1 MKNSIRNKWQQ
12 ALARNRQ
19 ALGTRTAKVGGY
31 SFVLSLVVLAI
42 LIAVNVLASKLPAS
56 WTQWDI
62 SAAQLY
68 SLTSDTKVVV
78 TNLQQDVT
86 IYWISQAGKEDTVIQ
101 KLLDRYAEL
110 SDHITVVKK
119 DPDVYPTFAQQY
131 TDETVANN
139 SLVVESGDKSRYIGY
154 DNIYQVD
161 AGDYYTGGS
170 VSQSFDGEGQIT
182 SAIDY
187 VISTDLPK
195 VYLLSGHGE
204 AALSDAFSD
213 ELQRANYDTV
223 ADFSLLNV
231 DAVPEDCDVLLIN
244 APTSD
249 ISDEELTMLRTYLQG
264 GGKLTVLSGPQK
276 DTDLPN
282 LDALLTDYGVTVQNG
297 VVVDN
302 NRDYYAFTAP
312 YVLMPEIQSS
322 DITDPLKEGDYHVIV
337 PIAAGLTVGEN
348 TNGATVTE
356 LLKTSSD
363 QSFSKAAGYA
373 MTTYDKEDG
382 DLDGPFTLAVSVEDP
397 TAGGRLFWVS
407 SDYLLD
413 EMYNSYSSGA
423 NLDFVMNALTWMIGD
438 TDAVSIRT
446 KSLDYNYL
454 TISSSSAAWLKVCMI
469 GIIPVGFLLLGVDEV
484 LRRRKK
490 V

>member
-1 MKNSIRNKWQQ
+1 MKNSLQNKWQG

-19 ALGTRTAKVGGY
+19 ALSTRTAKVGGY

-42 LIAVNVLASKLPAS
+42 LIAVNVLASKLPTS
-56 WTQWDI
+56 WTQFDI
-62 SAAQLY
+62 SAGQLY

-101 KLLDRYAEL
+101 KLLDRYQEL

-131 TDETVANN
+131 TEETVMNN
-139 SLVVESGDKSRYIGY
+139 SLVVESGDKNRYISY
-154 DNIYQVD
+154 DNIYQYD
-161 AGDYYTGGS
+161 TGSYYTTGS

-187 VISTDLPK
+187 VVSTDLPQ

-204 AALSDAFSD
+204 AALSETFAD
-213 ELQRANYDTV
+213 ELERSNYETV
-223 ADFSLLNV
+223 EDFSLLNV
-231 DAVPEDCDVLLIN
+231 DAIPEECDVLLIN

-249 ISDEELTMLRTYLQG
+249 ISDEELTMLRSYVQG
-264 GGKLTVLSGPQK
+264 GGKLVVLSGPQENA
-276 DTDLPN
+276 DLPN
-282 LDALLTDYGVTVQNG
+282 LQALLSDYGVIVNDG
-297 VVVDN
+297 VVVDT

-312 YVLMPEIQSS
+312 YVLMPEIESS
-322 DITDPLKEGDYHVIV
+322 DITDPLKDGDYHVIV
-337 PIAAGLTVGEN
+337 PIAAGLTVGEDN
-348 TNGATVTE
+348 GGATVTS
-356 LLKTSSD
+356 LLKTSTD
-363 QSFSKAAGYA
+363 SFSKAAGYA

-382 DLDGPFTLAVSVEDP
+382 DIDGPFTLAVSVEDAN
-397 TAGGRLFWVS
+397 AGGRLLWVA

-413 EMYNSYSSGA
+413 DMYNSYSSGA
-423 NLDFVMNALTWMIGD
+423 NLDFVMNGLSWMIGN
-438 TDAVSIRT
+438 TDAVSIRS

-469 GIIPVGFLLLGVDEV
+469 GIIPVGFLLLGLDEV

>member
-1 MKNSIRNKWQQ
+1 MKNSLQNKWQG
-12 ALARNRQ
+12 AMARNRQ
-19 ALGTRTAKVGGY
+19 ALNTRTAKVGGY

-42 LIAVNVLASKLPAS
+42 LIAVNVLASKLPTS
-56 WTQWDI
+56 WTQFDI

-110 SDHITVVKK
+110 SDHIQVVKK

-131 TDETVANN
+131 TEETVTNN

-161 AGDYYTGGS
+161 TGSYYTTGS

-187 VISTDLPK
+187 VVSTDLPQ

-204 AALSDAFSD
+204 AEPSQTLSD
-213 ELQRANYDTV
+213 ELQRSNYETV
-223 ADFSLLNV
+223 SDFSLLNV
-231 DAVPEDCDVLLIN
+231 DAIPEDCDVLLIN

-249 ISDEELTMLRTYLQG
+249 ISDEELTMLQDYITN
-264 GGKLTVLSGPQK
+264 GGKVVVLSGPQEEA
-276 DTDLPN
+276 DLPN
-282 LDALLTDYGVTVQNG
+282 LQTLLTNYGVTFTDG
-297 VVVDN
+297 VVVDT

-322 DITDPLKEGDYHVIV
+322 DITDPLKDGDYHVIV
-337 PIAAGLTVGEN
+337 PIAQGLTVGET
-348 TNGATVTE
+348 TNGATVTS
-356 LLKTSSD
+356 LLQTSTD
-363 QSFSKAAGYA
+363 SFSKAAGYA
-373 MTTYDKEDG
+373 MTTYDKEEG
-382 DLDGPFTLAVSVEDP
+382 DVDGPFTLAVSVEDS
-397 TAGGRLFWVS
+397 TAGGRLLWVA

-413 EMYNSYSSGA
+413 DMYNSYSSGA
-423 NLDFVMNALTWMIGD
+423 NLDFLMNGLTWMIGD
-438 TDAVSIRT
+438 TDAVSIRS
-446 KSLDYNYL
+446 KSLNYNYL
-454 TISSSSAAWLKVCMI
+454 TISSSSAAWLKICMI

>member
-1 MKNSIRNKWQQ
+1 MKNSLQNKWQG

-19 ALGTRTAKVGGY
+19 ALSTRTAKVGGY

-42 LIAVNVLASKLPAS
+42 LIAVNVLASKLPTS
-56 WTQWDI
+56 WTQFDI

-101 KLLDRYAEL
+101 KLLDRYQEL

-131 TDETVANN
+131 TEETVMNN
-139 SLVVESGDKSRYIGY
+139 SLVVESGDKNRYISY
-154 DNIYQVD
+154 DNIYQYD
-161 AGDYYTGGS
+161 TGSYYTTGS
-170 VSQSFDGEGQIT
+170 VSQSFDSEGQIT

-187 VISTDLPK
+187 VVSTDLPQ

-204 AALSDAFSD
+204 AALSETFAD
-213 ELQRANYDTV
+213 ELERSNYETV
-223 ADFSLLNV
+223 EDFSLLNV
-231 DAVPEDCDVLLIN
+231 DAIPEECDVLLIN

-249 ISDEELTMLRTYLQG
+249 ISDEELTMLRSYVQG
-264 GGKLTVLSGPQK
+264 GGKLVVLSGPQENA
-276 DTDLPN
+276 DLSN
-282 LDALLTDYGVTVQNG
+282 LQALLSDYGVTVNDG
-297 VVVDN
+297 VVVDT

-312 YVLMPEIQSS
+312 YVLMPEIESS
-322 DITDPLKEGDYHVIV
+322 DITDPLKDGDYHVIV
-337 PIAAGLTVGEN
+337 PIGAGLTVGEDN
-348 TNGATVTE
+348 GGATVTS
-356 LLKTSSD
+356 LLKTSTD
-363 QSFSKAAGYA
+363 SFSKAAGYA

-382 DLDGPFTLAVSVEDP
+382 DIDGPFTLAVSVEDAN
-397 TAGGRLFWVS
+397 AGGRLLWVA

-413 EMYNSYSSGA
+413 DMYNSYSSGA
-423 NLDFVMNALTWMIGD
+423 NLDFVMNGLSWMIGN
-438 TDAVSIRT
+438 TDAVSIRS

-469 GIIPVGFLLLGVDEV
+469 GIIPVGFLLLGLDEV

>member
-1 MKNSIRNKWQQ
+1 MKNSLQNKWQG

-19 ALGTRTAKVGGY
+19 ALSTRTAKVGGY

-42 LIAVNVLASKLPAS
+42 LIAVNVLASKLPTS
-56 WTQWDI
+56 WTQFDI

-86 IYWISQAGKEDTVIQ
+86 IYWISQAGKEDAVIQ
-101 KLLDRYAEL
+101 KLLDRYQEL

-119 DPDVYPTFAQQY
+119 DPDVYPTFARQY
-131 TDETVANN
+131 TEETVMNN
-139 SLVVESGDKSRYIGY
+139 SLVVESGDKNRYISY
-154 DNIYQVD
+154 DNIYQYD
-161 AGDYYTGGS
+161 TGSYYTTGS

-187 VISTDLPK
+187 VVSTDLPQ

-204 AALSDAFSD
+204 AALPETFAD
-213 ELQRANYDTV
+213 ELERSNYETV
-223 ADFSLLNV
+223 EDFSLLNV
-231 DAVPEDCDVLLIN
+231 DAIPEECDVLLIN

-249 ISDEELTMLRTYLQG
+249 ISDEELTMLRSYVQG
-264 GGKLTVLSGPQK
+264 GGKLVVLSGPQENA
-276 DTDLPN
+276 DLPN
-282 LDALLTDYGVTVQNG
+282 LQALLSDYGVTVNDG
-297 VVVDN
+297 VVVDT

-312 YVLMPEIQSS
+312 YVLMPEIESS
-322 DITDPLKEGDYHVIV
+322 DITDPLKDGDYHVIV
-337 PIAAGLTVGEN
+337 PIGAGLTVGEDN
-348 TNGATVTE
+348 GGATVTS
-356 LLKTSSD
+356 LLKTSTD
-363 QSFSKAAGYA
+363 SFSKAAGYA

-382 DLDGPFTLAVSVEDP
+382 DIDGPFTLAVSVEDAN
-397 TAGGRLFWVS
+397 AGGRLLWVA

-413 EMYNSYSSGA
+413 DMYNSYSSGA
-423 NLDFVMNALTWMIGD
+423 NLDFVMNGLSWMIGN
-438 TDAVSIRT
+438 TDAVSIRS

-469 GIIPVGFLLLGVDEV
+469 GIIPVGFLLLGLDEV

>member
-1 MKNSIRNKWQQ
+1 MKNSLQNKWQG
-12 ALARNRQ
+12 AMARNRQ
-19 ALGTRTAKVGGY
+19 ALNTRTAKVGGY

-42 LIAVNVLASKLPAS
+42 LIAVNVLASKLPTS
-56 WTQWDI
+56 WTQFDI

-131 TDETVANN
+131 TEETVTNN

-161 AGDYYTGGS
+161 TGSYYTTGS

-187 VISTDLPK
+187 VVSTDLPQ

-204 AALSDAFSD
+204 AEPSQTLSD
-213 ELQRANYDTV
+213 ELQRSNYETV
-223 ADFSLLNV
+223 SDFSLLNV
-231 DAVPEDCDVLLIN
+231 DAIPEDCDVLLIN

-249 ISDEELTMLRTYLQG
+249 ISDEELTMLQDYITN
-264 GGKLTVLSGPQK
+264 GGKVVVLSGPQEEA
-276 DTDLPN
+276 DLPN
-282 LDALLTDYGVTVQNG
+282 LQTLLTNYGVTFTDG
-297 VVVDN
+297 VVVDT

-322 DITDPLKEGDYHVIV
+322 DITDPLKDGDYHVIV
-337 PIAAGLTVGEN
+337 PIAQGLTVGET
-348 TNGATVTE
+348 TNGATVTS
-356 LLKTSSD
+356 LLQTSTD
-363 QSFSKAAGYA
+363 SFSKAAGYA
-373 MTTYDKEDG
+373 MTTYDKEEG
-382 DLDGPFTLAVSVEDP
+382 DVDGPFTLAVSAEDSA
-397 TAGGRLFWVS
+397 AGGRLLWVA

-413 EMYNSYSSGA
+413 DMYNSYSSGA
-423 NLDFVMNALTWMIGD
+423 NLDFLMNGLTWMIGD
-438 TDAVSIRT
+438 TDAVSIRS
-446 KSLDYNYL
+446 KSLNYNYL
-454 TISSSSAAWLKVCMI
+454 TISSSSAAWLKICMI

>member
-1 MKNSIRNKWQQ
+1 MKNSLQNKWQG

-19 ALGTRTAKVGGY
+19 ALSTRTAKVGGY

-42 LIAVNVLASKLPAS
+42 LIAVNVLASKLPTS
-56 WTQWDI
+56 WTQFDI

-101 KLLDRYAEL
+101 KLLDRYQEL

-131 TDETVANN
+131 TEETVMNN
-139 SLVVESGDKSRYIGY
+139 SLVVESGDKNRYISY
-154 DNIYQVD
+154 DNIYQYD
-161 AGDYYTGGS
+161 TGSYYTTGS

-187 VISTDLPK
+187 VVSTDLPQ

-204 AALSDAFSD
+204 AALSETFAD
-213 ELQRANYDTV
+213 ELERSNYETV
-223 ADFSLLNV
+223 EDFSLLNV
-231 DAVPEDCDVLLIN
+231 DAIPEECDVLLIN

-249 ISDEELTMLRTYLQG
+249 ISDEELTMLRSYVQG
-264 GGKLTVLSGPQK
+264 GGKLVVLSGPQENA
-276 DTDLPN
+276 DLPN
-282 LDALLTDYGVTVQNG
+282 LQALLSDYGVTVNDG
-297 VVVDN
+297 VVVDT

-312 YVLMPEIQSS
+312 YVLMPEIESS
-322 DITDPLKEGDYHVIV
+322 DITDPLKDGDYHVIV
-337 PIAAGLTVGEN
+337 PIGAGLTVGEDN
-348 TNGATVTE
+348 GGATVTS
-356 LLKTSSD
+356 LLKTSTD
-363 QSFSKAAGYA
+363 SFSKAAGYA

-382 DLDGPFTLAVSVEDP
+382 DIDGPFTLAVSVEDAN
-397 TAGGRLFWVS
+397 AGGRLLWVA

-413 EMYNSYSSGA
+413 DMYNSYSSGA
-423 NLDFVMNALTWMIGD
+423 NLDFVMNGLSWMIGN
-438 TDAVSIRT
+438 TDAVSIRS

-469 GIIPVGFLLLGVDEV
+469 GIIPVGFLLLGLDEV

>member
-1 MKNSIRNKWQQ
+1 MKNSLQNKWQG

-19 ALGTRTAKVGGY
+19 ALSTRTAKVGGY

-42 LIAVNVLASKLPAS
+42 LIAVNVLASKLPTS
-56 WTQWDI
+56 WTQFDI

-101 KLLDRYAEL
+101 KLLDRYQEL

-131 TDETVANN
+131 TEETVMNN
-139 SLVVESGDKSRYIGY
+139 SLVVESGDKNRYISY
-154 DNIYQVD
+154 DNIYRYD
-161 AGDYYTGGS
+161 TGSYYTTGS

-187 VISTDLPK
+187 VVSTDLPQ

-204 AALSDAFSD
+204 AALSETFAD
-213 ELQRANYDTV
+213 ELERSNYETV
-223 ADFSLLNV
+223 EDFSLLNV
-231 DAVPEDCDVLLIN
+231 DTIPEECDVLLIN

-249 ISDEELTMLRTYLQG
+249 ISDEELTMLRSYVQG
-264 GGKLTVLSGPQK
+264 GGKLVVLSGPQENA
-276 DTDLPN
+276 DLPN
-282 LDALLTDYGVTVQNG
+282 LQALLSDYGVTVNDG
-297 VVVDN
+297 VVVDT

-312 YVLMPEIQSS
+312 YVLMPEIESS
-322 DITDPLKEGDYHVIV
+322 DITDPLKDGDYHVIV
-337 PIAAGLTVGEN
+337 PIAAGLTVGEDN
-348 TNGATVTE
+348 GGATVTS
-356 LLKTSSD
+356 LLKTSTD
-363 QSFSKAAGYA
+363 SFSKAAGYA

-382 DLDGPFTLAVSVEDP
+382 DIDGPFTLAVSVEDAN
-397 TAGGRLFWVS
+397 AGGRLLWVA

-413 EMYNSYSSGA
+413 DMYNSYSSGA
-423 NLDFVMNALTWMIGD
+423 NLDFVMNGLSWMIGN
-438 TDAVSIRT
+438 TDAVSIRS

-469 GIIPVGFLLLGVDEV
+469 GIIPVGFLLLGLDEV

>member
-1 MKNSIRNKWQQ
+1 MKNSLQNKWQG
-12 ALARNRQ
+12 AMARNRQ
-19 ALGTRTAKVGGY
+19 ALNTRTAKVGGY

-42 LIAVNVLASKLPAS
+42 LIAVNVLASKLPTS
-56 WTQWDI
+56 WTQFDI

-131 TDETVANN
+131 TEETVTNN

-161 AGDYYTGGS
+161 TGSYYTTGS

-187 VISTDLPK
+187 VVSTDLPQ

-204 AALSDAFSD
+204 AEPSQTLSD
-213 ELQRANYDTV
+213 ELQRSNYETV
-223 ADFSLLNV
+223 SDFSLLNV
-231 DAVPEDCDVLLIN
+231 DAIPEDCDVLLIN

-249 ISDEELTMLRTYLQG
+249 ISDEELTMLQDYITN
-264 GGKLTVLSGPQK
+264 GGKVVVLSGPQE
-276 DTDLPN
+276 DADLPN
-282 LDALLTDYGVTVQNG
+282 LQTLLTNYGVTFTDG
-297 VVVDN
+297 VVVDT

-322 DITDPLKEGDYHVIV
+322 DITDPLKDGDYHVIV
-337 PIAAGLTVGEN
+337 PIAQGLTVGET
-348 TNGATVTE
+348 TNGATVTS
-356 LLKTSSD
+356 LLQTSTD
-363 QSFSKAAGYA
+363 SFSKAAGYA
-373 MTTYDKEDG
+373 MTTYDKEEG
-382 DLDGPFTLAVSVEDP
+382 DVDGPFTLAVSVEDSA
-397 TAGGRLFWVS
+397 AGGRLLWVA

-413 EMYNSYSSGA
+413 DMYNSYSSGA
-423 NLDFVMNALTWMIGD
+423 NLDFLMNGLTWMIGD
-438 TDAVSIRT
+438 TDAVSIRS

-454 TISSSSAAWLKVCMI
+454 TISSSSAAWLKICMI

>member
-1 MKNSIRNKWQQ
+1 MKNSLQNKWQG

-19 ALGTRTAKVGGY
+19 ALSTRTAKVGGY

-42 LIAVNVLASKLPAS
+42 LIAVNVLASKLPTS
-56 WTQWDI
+56 WTQFDI

-101 KLLDRYAEL
+101 KLLDRYQEL

-131 TDETVANN
+131 TEETVMNN
-139 SLVVESGDKSRYIGY
+139 SLVVESGDKNRYISY
-154 DNIYQVD
+154 DNIYQYD
-161 AGDYYTGGS
+161 TGSYYTTGS

-187 VISTDLPK
+187 VVSTDLPQ

-204 AALSDAFSD
+204 AALSETFAD
-213 ELQRANYDTV
+213 ELERSNYETV
-223 ADFSLLNV
+223 EDFSLLNV
-231 DAVPEDCDVLLIN
+231 DAIPEECDVLLIN

-249 ISDEELTMLRTYLQG
+249 ISDEELTMLRSYVQG
-264 GGKLTVLSGPQK
+264 GGKLVVLSGPQENA
-276 DTDLPN
+276 DLSN
-282 LDALLTDYGVTVQNG
+282 LQALLSDYGVTVNDG
-297 VVVDN
+297 VVVDT

-312 YVLMPEIQSS
+312 YVLMPEIESS
-322 DITDPLKEGDYHVIV
+322 DITDPLKDGDYHVIV
-337 PIAAGLTVGEN
+337 PIAAGLTVGEDN
-348 TNGATVTE
+348 GGATVTS
-356 LLKTSSD
+356 LLKTSTD
-363 QSFSKAAGYA
+363 SFSKAAGYA

-382 DLDGPFTLAVSVEDP
+382 DIDGPFTLAVSVEDAN
-397 TAGGRLFWVS
+397 AGGRLLWVA

-413 EMYNSYSSGA
+413 DMYNSYSSGA
-423 NLDFVMNALTWMIGD
+423 NLDFVMNGLSWMIGN
-438 TDAVSIRT
+438 TDAVSIRS

-469 GIIPVGFLLLGVDEV
+469 GIIPVGFLLLGLDEV

>member
-1 MKNSIRNKWQQ
+1 MKNSLQNKWQG

-19 ALGTRTAKVGGY
+19 ALSTRTAKVGGY

-42 LIAVNVLASKLPAS
+42 LIAVNVLASKLPTS
-56 WTQWDI
+56 WTQFDI

-101 KLLDRYAEL
+101 KLLDRYQEL

-131 TDETVANN
+131 TEETVMNN
-139 SLVVESGDKSRYIGY
+139 SLVVESGDKSRYISY
-154 DNIYQVD
+154 DNIYQYD
-161 AGDYYTGGS
+161 TGSYYTTGS

-187 VISTDLPK
+187 VVSTDLPQ

-204 AALSDAFSD
+204 AALSETFAD
-213 ELQRANYDTV
+213 ELERSNYETV
-223 ADFSLLNV
+223 EDFSLLNV
-231 DAVPEDCDVLLIN
+231 DAIPEECDVLLIN

-249 ISDEELTMLRTYLQG
+249 ISDEELTMLRSYVQG
-264 GGKLTVLSGPQK
+264 GGKLVVLSGPQENA
-276 DTDLPN
+276 DLPN
-282 LDALLTDYGVTVQNG
+282 LQALLSDYGVTVSDG
-297 VVVDN
+297 VVVDT

-312 YVLMPEIQSS
+312 YVLMPEIESS
-322 DITDPLKEGDYHVIV
+322 DITDPLKDGDYHVIV
-337 PIAAGLTVGEN
+337 PIAAGLTVGEDN
-348 TNGATVTE
+348 GGATVTS
-356 LLKTSSD
+356 LLKTSTD
-363 QSFSKAAGYA
+363 SFSKAAGYA

-382 DLDGPFTLAVSVEDP
+382 DIDGPFTLAVSVEDA
-397 TAGGRLFWVS
+397 TAGGRLLWVA

-413 EMYNSYSSGA
+413 DMYNSYSSGA
-423 NLDFVMNALTWMIGD
+423 NLDFVMNGLSWMIGN
-438 TDAVSIRT
+438 TDAVSIRS

-469 GIIPVGFLLLGVDEV
+469 GIIPVGFLLLGLDEV

>member
-1 MKNSIRNKWQQ
+1 MKNSLQNKWQG

-19 ALGTRTAKVGGY
+19 ALSTRTAKVGGY

-42 LIAVNVLASKLPAS
+42 LIAVNVLASKLPTS
-56 WTQWDI
+56 WTQFDI

-101 KLLDRYAEL
+101 KLLDRYQEL

-131 TDETVANN
+131 TEETVMNN
-139 SLVVESGDKSRYIGY
+139 SLVVESGDKNRYISY
-154 DNIYQVD
+154 DNIYQYD
-161 AGDYYTGGS
+161 TGSYYTTGS

-187 VISTDLPK
+187 VVSTDLPQ

-204 AALSDAFSD
+204 AALSETFAD
-213 ELQRANYDTV
+213 ELERSNYETV
-223 ADFSLLNV
+223 EDFSLLNV
-231 DAVPEDCDVLLIN
+231 DAIPEECDVLLIN

-249 ISDEELTMLRTYLQG
+249 ISDEELTMLRSYVQG
-264 GGKLTVLSGPQK
+264 GGKLVVLSGPQENA
-276 DTDLPN
+276 DLPN
-282 LDALLTDYGVTVQNG
+282 LQALLSDYGVTVNDG
-297 VVVDN
+297 VVVDT

-312 YVLMPEIQSS
+312 HVLMPEIESS
-322 DITDPLKEGDYHVIV
+322 DITDPLKDGDYHVIV
-337 PIAAGLTVGEN
+337 PIAAGLTVGEDN
-348 TNGATVTE
+348 GGATVTS
-356 LLKTSSD
+356 LLKTSTD
-363 QSFSKAAGYA
+363 SFSKAAGYA

-382 DLDGPFTLAVSVEDP
+382 DIDGPFTLAVSVEDAN
-397 TAGGRLFWVS
+397 AGGRLLWVA

-413 EMYNSYSSGA
+413 DMYNSYSSGA
-423 NLDFVMNALTWMIGD
+423 NLDFVMNGLSWMTGN
-438 TDAVSIRT
+438 TDAVSIRS

-469 GIIPVGFLLLGVDEV
+469 GIIPVGFLLLGLDEV

>member
-1 MKNSIRNKWQQ
+1 MKNSLQNKWQG

-19 ALGTRTAKVGGY
+19 ALSTRTAKVGGY

-42 LIAVNVLASKLPAS
+42 LIAVNVLASKLPTS
-56 WTQWDI
+56 WTQFDI

-86 IYWISQAGKEDTVIQ
+86 IYWISQAGKEDAVIQ
-101 KLLDRYAEL
+101 KLLDRYQEL

-131 TDETVANN
+131 TEETVMNN
-139 SLVVESGDKSRYIGY
+139 SLVVESGDKNRYISY
-154 DNIYQVD
+154 DNIYQYD
-161 AGDYYTGGS
+161 TGSYYTTGS

-187 VISTDLPK
+187 VVSTDLPQ

-204 AALSDAFSD
+204 AALSETFAD
-213 ELQRANYDTV
+213 ELERSNYETV
-223 ADFSLLNV
+223 EDFSLLNV
-231 DAVPEDCDVLLIN
+231 DAIPEECDVLLIN

-249 ISDEELTMLRTYLQG
+249 ISDEELTMLRSYVQG
-264 GGKLTVLSGPQK
+264 GGKLVVLSGPQESA
-276 DTDLPN
+276 DLPN
-282 LDALLTDYGVTVQNG
+282 LQALLSDYGVTVNDA
-297 VVVDN
+297 VVVDT

-312 YVLMPEIQSS
+312 YVLMPEIESS
-322 DITDPLKEGDYHVIV
+322 DITAPLKDGDYHVIV
-337 PIAAGLTVGEN
+337 PIAAGLTVGEDN
-348 TNGATVTE
+348 GGATVTS
-356 LLKTSSD
+356 LLKTSTD
-363 QSFSKAAGYA
+363 SFSKAAGYA

-382 DLDGPFTLAVSVEDP
+382 DIDGPFTLAVSVEDAN
-397 TAGGRLFWVS
+397 AGGRLLWVA

-413 EMYNSYSSGA
+413 DMYSSYSSGA
-423 NLDFVMNALTWMIGD
+423 NLDFVMNGLSWMIGN
-438 TDAVSIRT
+438 TDAVSIRS

-469 GIIPVGFLLLGVDEV
+469 GIIPVGFLLLGLDEV

>member
-1 MKNSIRNKWQQ
+1 MKNSLQNKWQG

-19 ALGTRTAKVGGY
+19 ALSTRTAKVGGY

-42 LIAVNVLASKLPAS
+42 LIAVNVLASKLPTS
-56 WTQWDI
+56 WTQFDI

-101 KLLDRYAEL
+101 KLLDRYQEL

-131 TDETVANN
+131 TEETVMNN
-139 SLVVESGDKSRYIGY
+139 SLVVESGDKNRYISY
-154 DNIYQVD
+154 DNIYQYD
-161 AGDYYTGGS
+161 TGSYYTTGS

-187 VISTDLPK
+187 VVSTDLPQ

-204 AALSDAFSD
+204 AALSETFAD
-213 ELQRANYDTV
+213 ELERSNYETV
-223 ADFSLLNV
+223 EDFSLLNV
-231 DAVPEDCDVLLIN
+231 DAIPEECDVLLIN

-249 ISDEELTMLRTYLQG
+249 ISDEELTMLRSYVQG
-264 GGKLTVLSGPQK
+264 GGKLVVLSGPQENA
-276 DTDLPN
+276 DLPN
-282 LDALLTDYGVTVQNG
+282 LQALLSDYGVTVNDG
-297 VVVDN
+297 VVVDT

-312 YVLMPEIQSS
+312 YVLMPEIESS
-322 DITDPLKEGDYHVIV
+322 DITDPLKDGDYHVIV
-337 PIAAGLTVGEN
+337 PIAAGLTVGEDN
-348 TNGATVTE
+348 GGATVTS
-356 LLKTSSD
+356 LLKTSTD
-363 QSFSKAAGYA
+363 SFSKAAGYA

-382 DLDGPFTLAVSVEDP
+382 DIDGPFTLAVSVEDAN
-397 TAGGRLFWVS
+397 AGGRLLWVA

-413 EMYNSYSSGA
+413 DMYNSYSSGA
-423 NLDFVMNALTWMIGD
+423 NLDFVMNGLSWMIGN
-438 TDAVSIRT
+438 TDAVSIRS

-469 GIIPVGFLLLGVDEV
+469 GIIPVGFLLLGLDEV